1 MLNVCHQCGMYRAD
15 KLIDPTGPFAICP
28 ACGYK
33 HQFQQLPL
41 LIVSGASGAGKSTV
55 CQHLLGRVTQ
65 AVLLD
70 ADILWR
76 PEFNTPET
84 NYQDFF
90 ETWLRVC
97 KNISQSGRPVVL
109 CGAGVGV
116 PENLET
122 RIERRYF
129 SEIHYLALTCSDE
142 TLSKRLGQRPGW
154 RGTHDPAYVE
164 EHIRFNRWFKEY
176 NSQPAIQLADTTN
189 ASLEETAH
197 QVVSWIHKS
206 ARLSA

>member
-1 MLNVCHQCGMYRAD
+1 MYHAD

-28 ACGYK
+28 ECGYK
-33 HQFQQLPL
+33 HKFQQLPL

-84 NYQDFF
+84 NYQNYF

-142 TLSKRLGQRPGW
+142 TLSKRLGQRPDW
-154 RGTHDPAYVE
+154 RGTHDPAYIE
-164 EHIRFNRWFKEY
+164 EHIRFNRWFKAY
-176 NSQPAIQLADTTN
+176 NSQPVIKLVDTTN
-189 ASLEETAH
+189 VPLEETAQ
-197 QVVSWIHKS
+197 QVLSWIDERIGKH
-206 ARLSA
+206 R